1 MLGTQLVLGSV
12 AYQYHII
19 SYLELSLFVRM
30 WIKID
35 GFYNKLEGLLR

>member
-19 SYLELSLFVRM
+19 SYLELSLFVRVR
-30 WIKID
+30 IKID
-35 GFYNKLEGLLR
+35 VFYNRLEGLPR